1 LKYVSE
7 VRNCMITS
15 PTFSEKGP
23 NPLYRTKH
31 NLWET
36 PVLRPYQPISSD
48 CGATLMGSAFIED
61 KQIR

>member
-1 LKYVSE
+1 
-7 VRNCMITS
+7 MITS
-15 PTFSEKGP
+15 PTFSKKGP